1 MGLHVP
7 SRAGNDDWLVPQVN
21 AVAYDNPIP
30 GFGTNNVTNL
40 RLFESQ
46 PVNEF
51 NLDFFNEGNFDEVS
65 VHKAPPCQPS
75 TCMTALNFSKQLHE
89 QHETARFVAASLHP
103 QHSEALADEDGIAT
117 LGSLQNEGSCCN
129 QWDLSSKRS
138 S

>member
-1 MGLHVP
+1 MQALNLAYMIPLPSVLHGCYHVP

-65 VHKAPPCQPS
+65 VQKAPPRQSPI
-75 TCMTALNFSKQLHE
+75 LNDFWKLH
-89 QHETARFVAASLHP
+89 QKTHACAAPHAS
-103 QHSEALADEDGIAT
+103 Q
-117 LGSLQNEGSCCN
+117 LQNSATPWLSCH
-129 QWDLSSKRS
+129 QG
-138 S
+138 

>member
-1 MGLHVP
+1 MEPVWCSVSVYASSEPGLHDSLALSPVWGYHVP

-65 VHKAPPCQPS
+65 VHEPASRQS
-75 TCMTALNFSKQLHE
+75 ATWMTAL
-89 QHETARFVAASLHP
+89 
-103 QHSEALADEDGIAT
+103 
-117 LGSLQNEGSCCN
+117 
-129 QWDLSSKRS
+129 
-138 S
+138 